1 MRNVAM
7 PLDADARVD
16 RLRLKRKLIF
26 WRIVALLVV
35 AAAIVYGGS
44 RFVDGFGDYVAQV
57 DVKGVIVD
65 STRRD
70 RVLSDIYD
78 DPRAKAVIVRI
89 NSPGGTVVGGEK
101 LYRQLR
107 RIAER
112 KPVVAVMGQLA
123 TSAGYMTAIGADW
136 VIARDGTITGSIG
149 VILQTPEIT
158 EMLERLGIKMT
169 IVKSGPLKAQP
180 NPFERFPDRAR
191 EATEAVVRDMY
202 EMFVGMVVERR
213 KLGRERVLEL
223 ADGRI
228 YTGRQAKA
236 NGLVDAL
243 GGIETARE
251 WLDLNHKVSRSLPV
265 RRRSGGRDYG
275 LSWMTRALLGRNAAF
290 VERVSLDGLVSVWH
304 PSLR

>member
-1 MRNVAM
+1 MS
-7 PLDADARVD
+7 LDADARVD
-16 RLRLKRKLIF
+16 RLRLKRKLVF
-26 WRIVALLVV
+26 WRILALFAV
-35 AAAIVYGGS
+35 AAAIVYAGS
-44 RFVDGFGDYVAQV
+44 RFVDGFGDYVAQIDV
-57 DVKGVIVD
+57 DGVIVD
-65 STRRD
+65 SPKRD
-70 RVLSDIYD
+70 ALLTEIHD
-78 DPRAKAVIVRI
+78 DPHAKALIVRI

-112 KPVVAVMGQLA
+112 KPVVALMGQLA

-136 VIARDGTITGSIG
+136 IVARDGTITGSIG

-158 EMLERLGIKMT
+158 ELLEKLGIKMT
-169 IVKSGPLKAQP
+169 IVKSSPLKAVP
-180 NPFERFPDRAR
+180 NPFEKFSERAR
-191 EATEAVVRDMY
+191 EATKAVVMDMY
-202 EMFVGMVVERR
+202 EMFVAMVIERR
-213 KLGRERVLEL
+213 RLDREKVLEL

-243 GGIETARE
+243 GGMETARK
-251 WLDLNHKVSRSLPV
+251 WLELNHKIAPTLPL
-265 RRRSGGRDYG
+265 RRKNEGRDFG
-275 LSWMTRALLGRNAAF
+275 VSWMTRMIFGRNAAL